1 MKEGAGQRVVVVP
14 CSGIGKTYG
23 TVTREAAY
31 VLVEELRPG
40 RVELVPLSLVVLGD
54 EALKARLQ
62 GCPAITIDGCN
73 LECARKNVSEAG
85 AVVIENFR
93 VLDVYRH
100 HRHLKPQGIQQLN
113 EGGLA
118 LAQCLAQE
126 AAAVV
131 DRAVE
136 SAATVVDCDGPLA
149 VEGV

>member
-1 MKEGAGQRVVVVP
+1 MENARWERVLVVP

-31 VLVEELRPG
+31 VLAEDLRPAQ
-40 RVELVPLSLVVLGD
+40 VELVPLSLVVLGD

-62 GCPAITIDGCN
+62 GCPTITIDGCN
-73 LECARKNVSEAG
+73 LECARKNVSDAG
-85 AVVIENFR
+85 AVVIENFQ
-93 VLDVYRH
+93 VLNVYRR

-118 LAQCLAQE
+118 LAQCIAEE

-131 DRAVE
+131 DRATE
-136 SAATVVDCDGPLA
+136 AAATPGERNTLPA
-149 VEGV
+149 AKGV